1 MIEHFEHLKHIQTT
15 FKVDG
20 NYIYLP
26 YNNPGFAVITQ
37 QSLGSYTVQALPY
50 DLSMK
55 IEVFESKIILG
66 LPHSRY
72 RGLINGLCGK

>member
-1 MIEHFEHLKHIQTT
+1 MNIFNILKLIQTS

-20 NYIYLP
+20 NYIDLP
-26 YNNPGFAVITQ
+26 YNNPGFVVLTQ

-55 IEVFESKIILG
+55 IEVFESKIILS
-66 LPHSRY
+66 LPHTRY
-72 RGLINGLCGK
+72 TGLINGLCGK